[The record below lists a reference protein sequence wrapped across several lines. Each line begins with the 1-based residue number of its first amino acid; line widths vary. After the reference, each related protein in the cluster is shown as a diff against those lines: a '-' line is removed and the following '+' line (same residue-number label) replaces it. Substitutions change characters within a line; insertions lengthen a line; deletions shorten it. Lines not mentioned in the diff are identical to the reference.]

1 MTAHP
6 IPRFCSTLGGWC
18 RDAACRVSTAIAHA
32 FCLLFAALREI
43 FDEAAY
49 ARFLARTDQPSTRS
63 AYAGFL
69 REHAASQERRPRC
82 C

>member
-1 MTAHP
+1 MSRVRKFFNITA
-6 IPRFCSTLGGWC
+6 
-18 RDAACRVSTAIAHA
+18 
-32 FCLLFAALREI
+32 AALREI

-49 ARFLARTDQPSTRS
+49 ARFLARTGQPSSRA

-69 REHAASQERRPRC
+69 RERAALHERRPRC

>member
-1 MTAHP
+1 MK
-6 IPRFCSTLGGWC
+6 RV
-18 RDAACRVSTAIAHA
+18 RDFFRIAAT
-32 FCLLFAALREI
+32 ALREI

-49 ARFLARTDQPSTRS
+49 QRFLARTGQPSTRA

-69 REHAASQERRPRC
+69 RERAAQQERRPRC

>member
-1 MTAHP
+1 MSRVRDFLQITA
-6 IPRFCSTLGGWC
+6 
-18 RDAACRVSTAIAHA
+18 
-32 FCLLFAALREI
+32 AALREI

-49 ARFLARTDQPSTRS
+49 ARFLARTGQSSSRA

-69 REHAASQERRPRC
+69 RERTASQERRPRC

>member
-1 MTAHP
+1 MIRARNFLRGFVRGFFHTGA
-6 IPRFCSTLGGWC
+6 
-18 RDAACRVSTAIAHA
+18 
-32 FCLLFAALREI
+32 AALREI

-49 ARFLARTDQPSTRS
+49 ARFLARTGQSSSRA

-69 REHAASQERRPRC
+69 RERAASQERRPRC

>member
-1 MTAHP
+1 MSGAL
-6 IPRFCSTLGGWC
+6 RVLGSSLGGFL
-18 RDAACRVSTAIAHA
+18 ALTT
-32 FCLLFAALREI
+32 AALREI

-49 ARFLARTDQPSTRS
+49 ARFLARTGQPSTRA

-69 REHAASQERRPRC
+69 RERAASQERRPRC